1 MKFNKTI
8 YYFLLGT
15 TLTLGI
21 TSCSDYLDTEPIT
34 DKIIPLTDAPYTTAG
49 EAESLMTAIYVDL
62 GNEYWQLDYF
72 FNGDAQTEIA
82 HAGSDNVQNFQIDEY
97 RIIATNSNVNRDW
110 NYLFTFINNCNK
122 ILNYVDNIPDPVLTS
137 TRKSEMKSEAAIMRA
152 MYNFHGVQ
160 LWGDFPL
167 VTKAVIGVND
177 ENFDEVY
184 DQIYPTRKPVNEV
197 YAQIIADL
205 EGALANAPAS
215 SNKYRATRG
224 LALSLL
230 AKVYATKPNP
240 DYAKVIDYTTQ
251 LMGQGYSLLPVY
263 DQLFDGNHEANAE
276 SIFESNGNA
285 GNLWAW
291 GSSMFFGTD
300 WKKFNTPSYDIVNT
314 FNTEGDNVRKNS
326 SIWFSP
332 TTVSWSDNF
341 WQSNN
346 FPFMYKMRLT
356 TGHQNFYVMRYAD
369 LLLIRAEALV
379 RQGNFADA
387 ATLVNQVRARANS
400 SLTPITIANTED
412 GINKILK
419 ERKLELAFEGHRW
432 FDLKRTGKAISIL
445 SQQRDANGN
454 LLPYVNN
461 LNQNRLLWPIPQT
474 QLDNNPNLT
483 QNPGY

>member
-8 YYFLLGT
+8 YYFFLGA
-15 TLTLGI
+15 TLTLG
-21 TSCSDYLDTEPIT
+21 TNSCSDYLDTEPLT
-34 DKIIPLTDAPYTTAG
+34 DRAIPLSETPYTTAA
-49 EAESLMTAIYVDL
+49 EAESLMTTIYTDL

-72 FNGDAQTEIA
+72 FNGDGQTEIA
-82 HAGSDNVQNFQIDEY
+82 HAGSDNVQNFQMDEY

-110 NYLFTFINNCNK
+110 NYLFTFINNTNK
-122 ILNYVDNIPDPVLTS
+122 ILNYVDNISDPALTNS
-137 TRKSEMKSEAAIMRA
+137 RKAEMKSEAAIMRA

-160 LWGDFPL
+160 LWGNFPL

-184 DQIYPTRKPVNEV
+184 EQVYPTRKPITEV
-197 YAQIIADL
+197 YNLIISDL

-215 SNKYRATRG
+215 SNKYRANRG
-224 LALSLL
+224 LALALL

-240 DYAKVIDYTTQ
+240 DYAKVLDYTTQ
-251 LMGQGYSLLPVY
+251 LMGQGYSLLPNY
-263 DQLFDGNHEANAE
+263 DHLFDGAHEANAE

-300 WKKFNTPSYDIVNT
+300 WKKFNTPSYDLVNT
-314 FNTEGDNVRKNS
+314 FNTENDLVRKNS
-326 SIWFSP
+326 SIWVSP
-332 TTVSWSDNF
+332 ATVGWADNY
-341 WQSNN
+341 WPSSA
-346 FPFMYKMRLT
+346 FPFMNKMRIT

-379 RQGNFADA
+379 RQGNFTDA

-400 SLTPITIANTED
+400 GLTPVTIANTDD

-432 FDLKRTGKAISIL
+432 FDLKRTGKAIEIL
-445 SQQRDANGN
+445 SQQKNAAGN

-474 QLDNNPNLT
+474 QMDNNPNLT

>member
-1 MKFNKTI
+1 MKLNKTI
-8 YYFLLGT
+8 YYFLLGAT
-15 TLTLGI
+15 FTITA
-21 TSCSDYLDTEPIT
+21 TSCSDYLDTEPLT
-34 DKIIPLTDAPYTTAG
+34 DKIIPLTDTPYKTAS
-49 EAESLMTAIYVDL
+49 EAEGLMTAIYVDL

-72 FNGDAQTEIA
+72 FNGDAQTDIA

-110 NYLFTFINNCNK
+110 NYLFTLINNCNK
-122 ILNYVDNIPDPVLTS
+122 ILNYVDNIPDTALTNS
-137 TRKSEMKSEAAIMRA
+137 RKAEMKAEAAIMRA

-184 DQIYPTRKPVNEV
+184 EQIYPKRKSVNEV
-197 YAQIIADL
+197 YSQIIADL
-205 EGALANAPAS
+205 EGALASAPAS
-215 SNKYRATRG
+215 SNKYKATKG

-230 AKVYATKPNP
+230 AKVHATKPNP

-251 LMGQGYSLLPVY
+251 LMGEGYSLLPNY
-263 DQLFDGNHEANAE
+263 DHLFDGNHEANAE

-291 GSSMFFGTD
+291 GSLMFYGTD

-314 FNTEGDNVRKNS
+314 FNTENDNVRKNA
-326 SIWFSP
+326 SILFS
-332 TTVSWSDNF
+332 TNTVNWSDNY

-346 FPFMYKMRLT
+346 FPFMYKMRIT
-356 TGHQNFYVMRYAD
+356 SGHQNFYVMRYAD

-379 RQGNFADA
+379 RQGNFTEA
-387 ATLVNQVRARANS
+387 AALVNQVRARAS
-400 SLTPITIANTED
+400 STLAPITIANTDD

-445 SQQRDANGN
+445 SQQKNAQGN

>member
-8 YYFLLGT
+8 YYFLLGA
-15 TLTLGI
+15 TLTVGT
-21 TSCSDYLDTEPIT
+21 TSCSDYLDTEP
-34 DKIIPLTDAPYTTAG
+34 LTDRAIPNTDTPYKTAA
-49 EAESLMTAIYVDL
+49 EAESLMTTIYTDL

-122 ILNYVDNIPDPVLTS
+122 ILNYVDNIPDPALTS
-137 TRKSEMKSEAAIMRA
+137 SRKAEMKAEAAIMRA

-177 ENFDEVY
+177 ENFEEVY
-184 DQIYPTRKPVNEV
+184 DQVYPARKPINEV

-230 AKVYATKPNP
+230 AKVYTTKPNP
-240 DYAKVIDYTTQ
+240 DYAKVIEYTTQ

-291 GSSMFFGTD
+291 GSSMFYGTD

-326 SIWFSP
+326 SIWFFP
-332 TTVSWSDNF
+332 ATVSWSDNF

-346 FPFMYKMRLT
+346 FPFMYKMRIT
-356 TGHQNFYVMRYAD
+356 SGHQNFYVMRYAD

-379 RQGNFADA
+379 RQGNFTDA
-387 ATLVNQVRARANS
+387 ATLVNQVRNRASS
-400 SLTPITIANTED
+400 SLTPITITNTED

>member
-15 TLTLGI
+15 SLILGT
-21 TSCSDYLDTEPIT
+21 TSCSDYLDTEPLT
-34 DKIIPLTDAPYTTAG
+34 DRAVPLTDTPYTTAA
-49 EAESLMTAIYVDL
+49 EAEGLMSAIYVDL

-82 HAGSDNVQNFQIDEY
+82 HAGSDNIQNFQMDEY

-110 NYLFTFINNCNK
+110 NYLFGFINNCNK
-122 ILNYVDNIPDPVLTS
+122 VLNYVDNISDPALS
-137 TRKSEMKSEAAIMRA
+137 TARKSEMKAEAAIMRA

-184 DQIYPTRKPVNEV
+184 DQVYPTRKPINEV
-197 YAQIIADL
+197 YNLIISDL
-205 EGALANAPAS
+205 EGAIANAPAS
-215 SNKYRATRG
+215 SNKYRATKG
-224 LALSLL
+224 LAMALL

-240 DYAKVIDYTTQ
+240 DYAKVINYTTQ
-251 LMGQGYSLLPVY
+251 LMGQGYSLLPNY
-263 DQLFDGNHEANAE
+263 DQLFDGNHEANSE

-285 GNLWAW
+285 GTVWAW
-291 GSSMFFGTD
+291 GSSMFYGTD
-300 WKKFNTPSYDIVNT
+300 WKKFNTPSYDLVNT
-314 FNTEGDNVRKNS
+314 FNTENDNVRKNS

-332 TTVSWSDNF
+332 TAVSWSDNF
-341 WQSNN
+341 WPSNN
-346 FPFMYKMRLT
+346 FPFMYKMRIT

-379 RQGNFADA
+379 RQGNFIDA
-387 ATLVNQVRARANS
+387 ATLVNQVRTRASS
-400 SLTPITIANTED
+400 SLTPITITNTDD

-432 FDLKRTGKAISIL
+432 FDLKRTGKSIEIL
-445 SQQRDANGN
+445 SQQRDAVGN
-454 LLPYVNN
+454 LLPYVSN
-461 LNQNRLLWPIPQT
+461 LNQNRLLWPIPQA

>member
-1 MKFNKTI
+1 MKLNKTI

-15 TLTLGI
+15 SLILGT
-21 TSCSDYLDTEPIT
+21 TSCSDYLDTEPLT
-34 DKIIPLTDAPYTTAG
+34 DRAVPLTDTPYTTAA
-49 EAESLMTAIYVDL
+49 EAEGLMSAIYVDL

-82 HAGSDNVQNFQIDEY
+82 HAGSDNIQNFQMDEY

-110 NYLFTFINNCNK
+110 NYLFGFINNCNK
-122 ILNYVDNIPDPVLTS
+122 VLNYVDNISDPALS
-137 TRKSEMKSEAAIMRA
+137 TARKSEMKAEAAIMRA

-184 DQIYPTRKPVNEV
+184 DQVYPTRKPINEV
-197 YAQIIADL
+197 YNLIISDL
-205 EGALANAPAS
+205 EGAIANAPVS
-215 SNKYRATRG
+215 SNKYRATKG
-224 LALSLL
+224 LAMALL

-240 DYAKVIDYTTQ
+240 DYTKVIDYTTQ
-251 LMGQGYSLLPVY
+251 LMGQGYSLLPNY
-263 DQLFDGNHEANAE
+263 NQLFDGNHEANSE

-285 GNLWAW
+285 GTIWAW
-291 GSSMFFGTD
+291 GSSMFYGTD
-300 WKKFNTPSYDIVNT
+300 WKKFNTPSYDVVNT
-314 FNTEGDNVRKNS
+314 FNTENDIVRKNS

-332 TTVSWSDNF
+332 TAVSWSDNF
-341 WQSNN
+341 WPSNN
-346 FPFMYKMRLT
+346 FPFMYKMRIT

-379 RQGNFADA
+379 RQGNFIDA
-387 ATLVNQVRARANS
+387 ATLVNQVRTRASS
-400 SLTPITIANTED
+400 SLTPITITNTDD

-432 FDLKRTGKAISIL
+432 FDLKRTGKSIEIL
-445 SQQRDANGN
+445 SQQRDAAGN
-454 LLPYVNN
+454 LLPYVSN
-461 LNQNRLLWPIPQT
+461 LNQNRLLWPIPQA